1 MQLEHF
7 QHEFWSDM
15 YNNEINYKMQEL
27 KLQQESA
34 FLH

>member
-15 YNNEINYKMQEL
+15 YNNEINYKMQEFEKDL
-27 KLQQESA
+27 
-34 FLH
+34 

>member
-15 YNNEINYKMQEL
+15 YNNEINYKMQEFEKEL
-27 KLQQESA
+27 
-34 FLH
+34 